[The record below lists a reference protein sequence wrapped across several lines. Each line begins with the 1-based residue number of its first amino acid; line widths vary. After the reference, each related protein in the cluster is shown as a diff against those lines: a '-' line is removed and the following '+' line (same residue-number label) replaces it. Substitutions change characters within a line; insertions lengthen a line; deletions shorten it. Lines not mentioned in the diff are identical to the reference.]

1 MRKTTDSRADKDH
14 GGSSRSGQSSARQL
28 SRPSSPLSS
37 SRLEASPLCSAGPE
51 SQLGEPAPD
60 SGDQPSS
67 HEGQAS
73 SMDVPVSCP
82 DTKATSS
89 ISQTQ
94 SFDTG
99 SPSSL
104 AKSSYTEGRS
114 SWWEHMLYKFRHLLS
129 RLLGMEFIRF
139 AIVGVI
145 ATAIHYGIYLLL
157 KLLITVN
164 LAYTAG
170 YLISLACNFFL
181 TAKVTFRTGVS
192 PLRGAGFAASHAVN
206 YLLHMV
212 LLNLFIRLGV
222 PSSLAPVPVYCIAI
236 PVNFILVRTVFR
248 RLH

>member
-1 MRKTTDSRADKDH
+1 MTETLGGDTDMNH
-14 GGSSRSGQSSARQL
+14 GTNSGNGHLSARQFR
-28 SRPSSPLSS
+28 RPSSSVEQNSCP
-37 SRLEASPLCSAGPE
+37 RGQALCS
-51 SQLGEPAPD
+51 
-60 SGDQPSS
+60 
-67 HEGQAS
+67 EGQ
-73 SMDVPVSCP
+73 
-82 DTKATSS
+82 TSS
-89 ISQTQ
+89 TDVHSSCQDAQAASNIGQTP

-104 AKSSYTEGRS
+104 AKSSYTEDRS
-114 SWWEHMLYKFRHLLS
+114 SWWEHMLYKLRHLLS
-129 RLLGMEFIRF
+129 RLLGMEFVRF
-139 AIVGVI
+139 AIVGGI

-157 KLLITVN
+157 KLIISVN

-206 YLLHMV
+206 YLLHML

-248 RLH
+248 RLR